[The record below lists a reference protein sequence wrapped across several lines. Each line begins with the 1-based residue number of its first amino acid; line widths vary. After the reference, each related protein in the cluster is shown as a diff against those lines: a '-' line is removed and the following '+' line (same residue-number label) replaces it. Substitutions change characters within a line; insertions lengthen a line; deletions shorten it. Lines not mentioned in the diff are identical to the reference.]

1 MQTDESRSHQPTA
14 LSLLPGLASLTLAN
28 MLRIENLLAPECVR
42 QAVPAHSRKRAL
54 DLAADLLAAHY
65 PGVPA
70 RRLFEA
76 LMERERLGST
86 GIGAGVAIPHCRL
99 ECPRM
104 MAAFFSL
111 QQAVDYDAP
120 DDQPV
125 DLVFV
130 LVVPLEETTAHLE
143 VLALLSSV
151 FGDPAIRARLRG
163 AAGADEL
170 GREFL
175 EAAGRRQGAPA

>member
-1 MQTDESRSHQPTA
+1 
-14 LSLLPGLASLTLAN
+14 
-28 MLRIENLLAPECVR
+28 MLRVENLLLPECVR
-42 QAVPAHSRKRAL
+42 KAVPAYSRKRAL

-70 RRLFEA
+70 RHLFDA

-86 GIGAGVAIPHCRL
+86 GIGEGVAIPHCRL
-99 ECPRM
+99 EIPDM

-111 QQAVDYDAP
+111 ERAVDYDAP

-130 LVVPLEETTAHLE
+130 LVVPPEETTAHLE

-151 FGDPAIRARLRG
+151 FADPAIRARLR
-163 AAGADEL
+163 AAASDDEL
-170 GREFL
+170 GRLFL

>member
-1 MQTDESRSHQPTA
+1 M
-14 LSLLPGLASLTLAN
+14 LP
-28 MLRIENLLAPECVR
+28 IENLLARECIR

-54 DLAADLLAAHY
+54 DLAADLLAEQH

-86 GIGAGVAIPHCRL
+86 GIGEGVAIPHCRL
-99 ECPRM
+99 DCPDM

-111 QQAVDYDAP
+111 EKAVDYDAP

-130 LVVPLEETTAHLE
+130 LVVPLKETAAHLE
-143 VLALLSSV
+143 VLALLASV
-151 FGDPAIRARLRG
+151 FGDPVIRARLRS
-163 AAGADEL
+163 AGSADEL
-170 GREFL
+170 GRLFL
-175 EAAGRRQGAPA
+175 EAAGRRQNATA